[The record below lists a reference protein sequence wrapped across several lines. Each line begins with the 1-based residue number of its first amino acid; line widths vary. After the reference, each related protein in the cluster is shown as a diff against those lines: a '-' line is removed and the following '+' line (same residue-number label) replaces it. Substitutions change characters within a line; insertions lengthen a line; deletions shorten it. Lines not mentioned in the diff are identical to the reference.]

1 MKYIQPQKIY
11 QSFLLPGISVISL
24 GVVLWVQIWLLG
36 APLERD
42 EGEYAYMAQQL
53 LQGVLPYTESLSME
67 FPGILSFF
75 GESHGAIHLSLLFL
89 NLATAFLLFLLD
101 KNLLD
106 FSAGIIAAICFS
118 VLTLS
123 TSLHGIWPN
132 LENFVLLPAMG
143 EIYYFEWLKTTNLH
157 DFFSGL
163 LLGYS
168 LLIKQHAIFFCL
180 FGAIYL
186 ASRYFSTS
194 QP

>member
-1 MKYIQPQKIY
+1 
-11 QSFLLPGISVISL
+11 
-24 GVVLWVQIWLLG
+24 
-36 APLERD
+36 
-42 EGEYAYMAQQL
+42 MAQQL
-53 LQGVLPYTESLSME
+53 LQGVLSYTESLSIK
-67 FPGILSFF
+67 FPGGFFMYAGVLSFF

>member
-1 MKYIQPQKIY
+1 
-11 QSFLLPGISVISL
+11 
-24 GVVLWVQIWLLG
+24 
-36 APLERD
+36 
-42 EGEYAYMAQQL
+42 MAQQL

-132 LENFVLLPAMG
+132 LEDFVLLPAMG
-143 EIYYFEWLKTTNLH
+143 GGN
-157 DFFSGL
+157 L
-163 LLGYS
+163 LLR
-168 LLIKQHAIFFCL
+168 IAQDDQPARFFLVGSCWANL
-180 FGAIYL
+180 F
-186 ASRYFSTS
+186 
-194 QP
+194 

>member
-1 MKYIQPQKIY
+1 M
-11 QSFLLPGISVISL
+11 
-24 GVVLWVQIWLLG
+24 G
-36 APLERD
+36 APLERG

-132 LENFVLLPAMG
+132 LEDFVLLPAMG
-143 EIYYFEWLKTTNLH
+143 GGN
-157 DFFSGL
+157 L
-163 LLGYS
+163 LLR
-168 LLIKQHAIFFCL
+168 IAQDDQPARFFLVGSCWANL
-180 FGAIYL
+180 F
-186 ASRYFSTS
+186 
-194 QP
+194 